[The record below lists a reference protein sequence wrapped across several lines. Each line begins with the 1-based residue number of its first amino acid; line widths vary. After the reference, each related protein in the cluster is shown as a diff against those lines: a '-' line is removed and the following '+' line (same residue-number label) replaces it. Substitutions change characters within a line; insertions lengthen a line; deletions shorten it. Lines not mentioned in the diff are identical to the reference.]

1 MVIAFS
7 HVCMFSLC
15 SRVEAMASLRERTI
29 ADLRAVCGDLVES
42 LCGTFLDSDD
52 LKQWCDSLT
61 AGLDA
66 DEKDLMEF
74 LHRLASYLSTS
85 VPHKMVK
92 YDRAILSIT
101 GNPLNVY
108 QVLMYKDIGTVCNV
122 FPRLSSLQIDEK
134 IKTLSNDDLGMF
146 WQFVHEAIQLILRAT
161 QTIPPVVP
169 TTQQIADDIERR
181 RRQRDQMQNTNTS
194 REGMSVADGVDDL
207 WKELCHTRDVTPMPL
222 TEALTERVARLV
234 SGETTEEEMCRNF
247 PELGD
252 GEYSDES
259 LAIAHRIGSLCTMK
273 NAIPTNMMSGI
284 ERVAS
289 SLVRDINSGKMDFA
303 SLDVEKIGEQVLRGV
318 GEGDV
323 NDFAK
328 SLDKILPAL
337 QSMGGGKM

>member
-1 MVIAFS
+1 MT
-7 HVCMFSLC
+7 
-15 SRVEAMASLRERTI
+15 SLRYRTI
-29 ADLRAVCGDLVES
+29 AELKAVCGDLVES
-42 LCGTFLDSDD
+42 LCGTFPACNE
-52 LKQWCDSLT
+52 LKQWCTTLT

-66 DEKDLMEF
+66 DEEECMEF
-74 LHRLASYLSTS
+74 LHRLASYLSTP

-108 QVLMYKDIGTVCNV
+108 QVLMYNDADTVSNV
-122 FPRLSSLQIDEK
+122 FVRLRDLQMAEK
-134 IKTLSNDDLGMF
+134 VKTLSKDDLGMF
-146 WQFVHEAIQLILRAT
+146 WQFVHEAIQLVLRAT
-161 QTIPPVVP
+161 QTVPPVVP
-169 TTQQIADDIERR
+169 TTQQIAEDIERR
-181 RRQRDQMQNTNTS
+181 KRQRDQLQNTNTTRGS
-194 REGMSVADGVDDL
+194 MSVADGVDDL
-207 WKELCHTRDVTPMPL
+207 WKELCHTRDVTPIPL
-222 TEALTERVARLV
+222 TDALIERVARLV
-234 SGETTEEEMCRNF
+234 SGETTAEEMCRNF

-259 LAIAHRIGSLCTMK
+259 LAIAQRIGSLCAMK

-337 QSMGGGKM
+337 QSMGGGKL